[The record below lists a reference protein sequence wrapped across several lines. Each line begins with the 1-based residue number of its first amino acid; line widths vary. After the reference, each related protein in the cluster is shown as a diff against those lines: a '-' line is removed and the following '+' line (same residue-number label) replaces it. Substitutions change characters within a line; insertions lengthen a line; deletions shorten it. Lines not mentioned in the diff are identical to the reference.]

1 MAESIGDRLKKVA
14 IERFGSVAGM
24 ARALGVK
31 QQELDYYAANR
42 SKPGP
47 KWQERLRKAGIDIEW
62 LMVGK
67 EPEAARDSP
76 AIVLVPFLGRIAA
89 TPEGKLYF
97 EDAADQGAVIPFF
110 RTNHHELFGLEI
122 ENDSL
127 IHAEP
132 EPILPG
138 DICIFCRD
146 QVPHDGDLVAVQ
158 LRQSNDRMVKIFKK
172 VGKKEIELS
181 SANKFR
187 KYPPRRVMRDEIAS
201 MAVYVATFKISEKGK
216 VRYGLRR

>member
-1 MAESIGDRLKKVA
+1 MPESIGDRLKKVA

-62 LMVGK
+62 LMTGITPNLPR
-67 EPEAARDSP
+67 ETAP
-76 AIVLVPFLGRIAA
+76 IVMVPFLGKIAA

-97 EDAADQGAVIPFF
+97 DDEVPRGATVPFF
-110 RTNHHELFGLEI
+110 RTNHGELFALEV

-127 IHAEP
+127 VHAQPEEIH
-132 EPILPG
+132 PG
-138 DICIFCRD
+138 DICIFCKD
-146 QVPHDGDLVAVQ
+146 EQPKDGEVVAVQ
-158 LRQSNDRMVKIFKK
+158 LKQNNDRMVKIYKRISKRDIELLSANRFRNYLPRK
-172 VGKKEIELS
+172 VG
-181 SANKFR
+181 
-187 KYPPRRVMRDEIAS
+187 RDEIAS
-201 MAVYVATFKISEKGK
+201 LAVYVGKITISEERKR
-216 VRYGLRR
+216 RYGLRR